1 MSCSICMSELKDS
14 ITTPCNHEFC
24 NSCLTHW
31 LMTKDSCPMCR
42 HTLGEKKEQNYD
54 DEEEEEEEED
64 DIDIEMRLDSGVRK
78 SFRHTIEGYIEDFV
92 EDLFDLDENI
102 NDNEFLEEM
111 GVKVSDGIYCMCV
124 EYEEG
129 HKYIYADIIYNPEKR
144 ESSITYGMKY
154 KVNRSK
160 RINKINKGK
169 KNSRV
174 NMIKTYKC
182 AR

>member
-54 DEEEEEEEED
+54 EEEDEEEED

-92 EDLFDLDENI
+92 EDLFDLDDNI

-154 KVNRSK
+154 KVNRSN

-169 KNSRV
+169 KNSRI

-182 AR
+182 VR